1 MPYLAHT
8 TMDSPIGPLTL
19 VAADGAL
26 TGVYMDRQRYR
37 PGPETFGD
45 RDHSPFA
52 PAIAQLEDYFAGRR
66 TEFDLPLAF
75 VGTPF
80 QRLVWEALRK
90 VPYGQTVSYG
100 QLADRLGRPAAALA
114 VGCASCDNVPA
125 VPAAGLGGAAYG
137 PVRAVR
143 VVRAARGPA
152 RPAGRRACR
161 GPGQRPQPGQHPRAQ
176 PPRRRRER
184 RPDRLRRRAGAQA
197 ATARQKAEQRP
208 EGRQRAVVHAP
219 G

>member
-52 PAIAQLEDYFAGRR
+52 PAIAQLEDYFAGRL

-100 QLADRLGRPAAALA
+100 QLADRLGRPAAARA
-114 VGCASCDNVPA
+114 VGLANGHNPISIIVPCH
-125 VPAAGLGGAAYG
+125 
-137 PVRAVR
+137 R
-143 VVRAARGPA
+143 VVGANGDLTGYGGGLERKRHLLDFERNTVQRG
-152 RPAGRRACR
+152 
-161 GPGQRPQPGQHPRAQ
+161 
-176 PPRRRRER
+176 
-184 RPDRLRRRAGAQA
+184 
-197 ATARQKAEQRP
+197 
-208 EGRQRAVVHAP
+208 VSAP
-219 G
+219 

>member
-52 PAIAQLEDYFAGRR
+52 PAISQLEDYFAGRL

-100 QLADRLGRPAAALA
+100 QLADRLGRPTAA
-114 VGCASCDNVPA
+114 
-125 VPAAGLGGAAYG
+125 
-137 PVRAVR
+137 R
-143 VVRAARGPA
+143 VVGLANGHNPISIIVPCHRVVGANGDLTGYGGGLERKRHLLDFERNTVQRG
-152 RPAGRRACR
+152 
-161 GPGQRPQPGQHPRAQ
+161 
-176 PPRRRRER
+176 
-184 RPDRLRRRAGAQA
+184 
-197 ATARQKAEQRP
+197 
-208 EGRQRAVVHAP
+208 VSAP
-219 G
+219 